1 MATAKETCFHEVTI
15 QTIYYI
21 YIYIYIYIIIK
32 GDYASSL
39 LNEKKKPIRNRAQS

>member
-1 MATAKETCFHEVTI
+1 MATAKETCFDEVTI

-21 YIYIYIYIIIK
+21 YIYIIIK
-32 GDYASSL
+32 GDYANSL